1 MAKGT
6 HNKTHKRNQGIIR
19 RLMQDKVFT
28 PRTNATHER
37 LLKRTLGQGDDS
49 LITRKKNA
57 FRYPNDP
64 SAVFPQE
71 EKPTYIDRRRA
82 SLPVEYLKK
91 DIYEKQKNKYA
102 RERDEKLKNELLK
115 IEGKFNEGKNIELN
129 DMEDIDMDEDGGT
142 MHTVKYS
149 MTIGKDILCWYKDGY
164 HIGSGNDMIVKMHYG
179 KGFADIEEVIGF
191 VRQPV
196 FEQSSLFM
204 I

>member
-19 RLMQDKVFT
+19 RLMQDKIFT

-71 EKPTYIDRRRA
+71 EKPVYIDRR
-82 SLPVEYLKK
+82 SMNLPVEYLKK
-91 DIYEKQKNKYA
+91 DIYEKKKNKYA
-102 RERDEKLKNELLK
+102 RERDEKLKNELLR
-115 IEGKFNEGKNIELN
+115 IDGKLNEDKNIELK
-129 DMEDIDMDEDGGT
+129 DMEMDDEQEENKNKKVNYNREKDNGMILDDDYNVKRKKKRIQRGGYK
-142 MHTVKYS
+142 HKRKSKYI
-149 MTIGKDILCWYKDGY
+149 MNFK
-164 HIGSGNDMIVKMHYG
+164 
-179 KGFADIEEVIGF
+179 
-191 VRQPV
+191 
-196 FEQSSLFM
+196 
-204 I
+204 